1 MCKASGT
8 LAAVTRVPRQ
18 RDGFYLHFL
27 PMILV
32 GGGRSHYRTT
42 LGDFSRDFD
51 IVDGSP
57 AHLCLTQTL
66 ESRGTKG
73 VSPIFMCKVTYLSHC
88 LSTGK

>member
-8 LAAVTRVPRQ
+8 LATVTRVPRQ

-57 AHLCLTQTL
+57 CP
-66 ESRGTKG
+66 SMFDSNIR
-73 VSPIFMCKVTYLSHC
+73 VPWN
-88 LSTGK
+88 